1 MPTAS
6 GAPLRKES
14 ADGNLGVS
22 SPRGRQVPFAPT
34 SRAEFFRKLLE
45 GLHPEDLSSG
55 TAEANIDFTD
65 VYGTGYHVKRA
76 GVLNSSERLPNAIL
90 PGSEAPF
97 ERPLIP
103 KGAII
108 KPGEPARKQ

>member
-34 SRAEFFRKLLE
+34 SRREFFRKLLGKRDTVE
-45 GLHPEDLSSG
+45 IVDAITMAS
-55 TAEANIDFTD
+55 TEAAW
-65 VYGTGYHVKRA
+65 H
-76 GVLNSSERLPNAIL
+76 
-90 PGSEAPF
+90 
-97 ERPLIP
+97 
-103 KGAII
+103 
-108 KPGEPARKQ
+108 